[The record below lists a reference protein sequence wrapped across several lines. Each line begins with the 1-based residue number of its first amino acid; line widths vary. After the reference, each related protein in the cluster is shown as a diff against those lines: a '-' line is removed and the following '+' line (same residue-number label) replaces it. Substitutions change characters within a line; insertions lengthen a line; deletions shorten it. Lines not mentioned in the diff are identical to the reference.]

1 MGTLIL
7 QISDVPY
14 LIIVTFSTGYY
25 WQRLDGHKKFFF
37 LKMFNFPIKDPQDWV
52 YVKLGK
58 NMSQRQ

>member
-7 QISDVPY
+7 QISDAPH
-14 LIIVTFSTGYY
+14 LIIVTYSRGYY
-25 WQRLDGHKKFFF
+25 WQRLDGHKEKIF
-37 LKMFNFPIKDPQDWV
+37 LKMPNFPIKDPENWI